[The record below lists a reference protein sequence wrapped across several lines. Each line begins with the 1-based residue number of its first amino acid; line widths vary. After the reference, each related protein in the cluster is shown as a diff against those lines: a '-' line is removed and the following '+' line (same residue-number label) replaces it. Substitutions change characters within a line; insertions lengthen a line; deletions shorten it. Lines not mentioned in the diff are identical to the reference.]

1 MISMNT
7 KQEIIR
13 RYHRENDSARKIA
26 RDLQINRKTVIR
38 ILQEYAAAVETST
51 HQGDTLAQQDYL
63 SSPPV
68 YNSTNRVKRR
78 LNQEIVILIDE
89 QIEDNERKKREG
101 LRKLIKRKI
110 DIHEY
115 ILSEGYQIGYTTVCN
130 YIRSKQICSQQ
141 AYIRQVHIPG
151 EECEF
156 DWAEVKL
163 VINGTL
169 RRFYLAVFT
178 SSYSNYRFAILFHR
192 QDTLSFMEAHNEF
205 FAHIQGVFQEMVYDN
220 MRIAISNFV
229 GKNEKIPTA
238 ALLNLSGWFHFRW
251 RFCNA
256 GRGNEKGHVER
267 SVEYIRRKAFSHINT
282 FDSDEHAQQHLIA
295 ILEKLNHRPG
305 KTNGK
310 SPWQLLQEEKP
321 RLWKYPG
328 AMQCFMTETLKADKY
343 STICYGT
350 NRYSVPDHLVGRL
363 LEVKAYSNQL
373 LIYYNN
379 THVCSHQ
386 RNYGMHQWEINLDH
400 YLVTLSRKPGA
411 LHGSL
416 ALDQA
421 PEEIKS
427 VYHQFFVNQPRGF
440 IEVLQYCKTHEV
452 AHKKLIETVN
462 TLRELCPR
470 DVSCEKVIALLGNQ
484 TSTFAK
490 PITANGHDEIQDLS
504 MQQLKEITQLVN
516 NGTN

>member
-1 MISMNT
+1 MNT

-13 RYHRENDSARKIA
+13 RYYRENDSARKIA
-26 RDLQINRKTVIR
+26 RDLQINRKTVIK
-38 ILQEYAAAVETST
+38 ILQQYADAAEKSVQ
-51 HQGDTLAQQDYL
+51 QGDTLAEQDYL
-63 SSPPV
+63 CSPPV
-68 YNSTNRVKRR
+68 YDITNRMKRR
-78 LNQEIVILIDE
+78 LTQEIVVLIDE
-89 QIEDNERKKREG
+89 QIEANERKKREG

-115 ILSEGYQIGYTTVCN
+115 LLSKGYQIGYTTICN
-130 YIRSKQICSQQ
+130 YIRSKQIYLQQ
-141 AYIRQVHIPG
+141 TYIRQVHIAG

-163 VINGTL
+163 VISGTQRCL
-169 RRFYLAVFT
+169 YLAVFT
-178 SSYSNYRFAILFHR
+178 SSYSNYRFAMLFQR

-205 FAHIQGVFQEMVYDN
+205 FEHIQGIFQEMVYDN
-220 MRIAISNFV
+220 MRIAISDFV
-229 GKNEKIPTA
+229 GKNEKVPTI
-238 ALLNLSGWFHFRW
+238 ALLNLAGWFHFRW

-267 SVEYIRRKAFSHINT
+267 SVEYVRRKAFSHIRN
-282 FDSDEHAQQHLIA
+282 FDSIEHGQQHLFA
-295 ILEKLNHRPG
+295 TTEHLNHLPA
-305 KTNGK
+305 KVNGK
-310 SPWQLLQEEKP
+310 SAWQLLQEEKVH
-321 RLWKYPG
+321 LWKYPG
-328 AMQCFMTETLKADKY
+328 AMQCFITETLKADKY

-350 NRYSVPDHLVGRL
+350 NRYSVPDHLVGRM
-363 LEVKAYSNQL
+363 LEAKVCSNLL

-386 RNYGMHQWEINLDH
+386 RNYGMHQWKINLDH
-400 YLVTLSRKPGA
+400 YLATLSRKPGA

-427 VYHQFFVNQPRGF
+427 VYHQYFVNQPRGF

-452 AHKKLIETVN
+452 PHKKLIETIN

-484 TSTFAK
+484 TGTFTM
-490 PITANGHDEIQDLS
+490 PITENGNDEIQDLS